1 VRPQYRSLARVLTV
15 AFGAC
20 ALLACSRAEAQTPT
34 SAGESRWLVIPS
46 TVGSTGNPAHLARKA
61 AQQLTRSLDAQGRSV
76 LSHGEARRAFEQRGS
91 APPIQSTASDVDAL
105 ARDAQ
110 QALYHV
116 ASGLYSR
123 AQQDVARAMSRA
135 RSALESLNRESRA
148 ARHLLDACMY
158 LVRGHLERRDR
169 VQARRQALECR
180 RLVPDIQPDS
190 TMHPPDVIGVLAEAE
205 AELLD
210 RDPSSLRI
218 ESVPMGCAV
227 LVNGRNLGTTPK
239 ELPRLPPGEY
249 RVQVECHDG
258 EPGRVHR
265 AMLSNNRVVIRV
277 DTRFDRAVQTAFDL
291 SLRYTDQEEEQRHRI
306 HDGLEAARAV
316 GASDLVLVAAVP
328 EEAGA
333 PAVQA
338 IRLRVADGARLAT
351 ADLQFDIAGGI
362 AVAAVD
368 RAARALLDARKPR
381 LIAEQ
386 PRATAPVAPA
396 PRLASET
403 TRASRERVV
412 SKRDRDHD
420 SGDETLRTAGLV
432 AAGLGLTA
440 DIAGWALYAN
450 LLSLQL
456 DHGTALREQSAG
468 RFDVYRAAEAAEL
481 APKLV
486 LGAGAAVLG
495 ASAPLWLPEQRGIP
509 WWAWTAGGAGAVAVA
524 FGVKLA
530 LDAGDCL
537 RDELGRCVQP
547 ELATQLG
554 TQLLLQ
560 AIPFLTIPLVYAV
573 RSWTGARA
581 SAQIS
586 LRASDTEIRLTWTRH
601 L

>member
-1 VRPQYRSLARVLTV
+1 MRPSHRSRARVLAVTL
-15 AFGAC
+15 GAY
-20 ALLACSRAEAQTPT
+20 AVLTGSRAEAQTPT
-34 SAGESRWLVIPS
+34 SAAEPRWLVVPS
-46 TVGSTGNPAHLARKA
+46 TVGSAGNPAHLARKA
-61 AQQLTRSLDAQGRSV
+61 AQQLTTSFDAQGRSM
-76 LSHGEARRAFEQRGS
+76 LARDEARRAFEQRGS
-91 APPIQSTASDVDAL
+91 APPIQSTTSDVDAL

-123 AQQDVARAMSRA
+123 AQQDVARAMNRA

-158 LVRGHLERRDR
+158 LVRGHLGRRDR

-218 ESVPMGCAV
+218 ESTPMGCAV

-265 AMLSNNRVVIRV
+265 AMLSSNRVVIRV

-291 SLRYTDQEEEQRHRI
+291 SLRYTDQGEEARHRI
-306 HDGLEAARAV
+306 RDGLEAARAV
-316 GASDLVLVAAVP
+316 GASDLVLVTAVP
-328 EEAGA
+328 ADADA

-338 IRLRVADGARLAT
+338 IRLRVSDGAQLA
-351 ADLQFDIAGGI
+351 AAHLQFDRGGET
-362 AVAAVD
+362 AVAEVD
-368 RAARALLDARKPR
+368 RAVRLLLEARKQRP
-381 LIAEQ
+381 IAEPPTPSPSVAPG
-386 PRATAPVAPA
+386 PRPATKIAPA
-396 PRLASET
+396 PRE
-403 TRASRERVV
+403 RADSN
-412 SKRDRDHD
+412 RDRDNGNE
-420 SGDETLRTAGLV
+420 SLRTAGLV
-432 AAGLGLTA
+432 AAGLGLSA

-456 DHGTALREQSAG
+456 DHGTALRERSAG
-468 RFDVYRAAEAAEL
+468 RFDAYRAAEAAEL
-481 APKLV
+481 APKLT
-486 LGAGAAVLG
+486 LGTGAAVLS

-509 WWAWTAGGAGAVAVA
+509 WWAWTAGRAGAVAVA

-530 LDAGDCL
+530 IDASDCL

-560 AIPFLTIPLVYAV
+560 AVPFLTIPIVYAV
-573 RSWTGARA
+573 RSWMGAEVN
-581 SAQIS
+581 AQLS
-586 LRASDTEIRLTWTRH
+586 LRASDREIRLTWTHRS
-601 L
+601 